1 MAKSGFFIAAFFV
14 LGGAAVVWQQF
25 QPSSPAAGHSMT
37 PPDLSSVGDGDP
49 IAEVMVPAELSAN
62 AQIGKQVFDGVC
74 AACHGANA
82 AGQNGVAP
90 PLVHKIY
97 EPSHHGDASF
107 LLAAKNGVRAHHWQ
121 FGNMPP
127 IEGLTDGDVKMIVAY
142 VRELQRA
149 NGIN

>member
-1 MAKSGFFIAAFFV
+1 MGRY
-14 LGGAAVVWQQF
+14 
-25 QPSSPAAGHSMT
+25 T
-37 PPDLSSVGDGDP
+37 P
-49 IAEVMVPAELSAN
+49 IAVALAGLLGLGFWWSGQGDVPDVAADTERTGPAMVDVAVPEMLSAN
-62 AQIGKQVFDGVC
+62 AEIGRMAFEAKC

-82 AGQNGVAP
+82 AGQDGVAP

-97 EPSHHGDASF
+97 EPSHHGDVAF
-107 LLAAKNGVRAHHWQ
+107 LLAAKNGVRAHHWR

-127 IEGLTDGDVKMIVAY
+127 VEGVTDGDVKMIVAY

>member
-1 MAKSGFFIAAFFV
+1 MKNFWAYFVGGVFLLGLIAFFLV
-14 LGGAAVVWQQF
+14 PGTE
-25 QPSSPAAGHSMT
+25 PAGHTMT
-37 PPDLSSVGDGDP
+37 PPDTSELASGDP
-49 IAEVMVPAELSAN
+49 IVQVSVPTELSSN
-62 AQIGKQVFDGVC
+62 AQIGKSAFEAKC

-97 EPSHHGDASF
+97 EPSHHGDEAF
-107 LLAAKNGVRAHHWQ
+107 WIAAQRGVRSHHWK
-121 FGNMPP
+121 FGDMPQV
-127 IEGLTDGDVKMIVAY
+127 EGLTRGDVKMIVAY